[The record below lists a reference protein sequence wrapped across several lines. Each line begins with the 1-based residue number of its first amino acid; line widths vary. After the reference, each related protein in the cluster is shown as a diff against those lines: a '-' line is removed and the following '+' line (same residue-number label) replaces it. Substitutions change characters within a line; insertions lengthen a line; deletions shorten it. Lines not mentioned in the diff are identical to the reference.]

1 MDFKLRIRDILDF
14 PKKGIIFKDITTLLK
29 DPTAFREV
37 INAFYENLKNER
49 IDKVIGIESRGFIFG
64 AALAYKLKA
73 GFVPIRKK
81 GKLPGETISVNY
93 DLEYGTDQI
102 EIHIDALQ
110 KGERVI
116 LIDDLIATG
125 GTALAAI
132 ELINK
137 MEPEIIEIL
146 FLIDLTFLGGS
157 QRIKELG
164 YKVFSICN
172 YEDEE

>member
-1 MDFKLRIRDILDF
+1 MDFKSIIRDIPDY
-14 PKKGIIFKDITTLLK
+14 PKKGIVFKDITTLLK
-29 DPTAFREV
+29 DSSAFQEV
-37 INAFYENLKNER
+37 INVFYEKLKNEK

-64 AALAYKLKA
+64 APLAYKLKV

-102 EIHIDALQ
+102 EMHTDALE
-110 KGERVI
+110 KGERVV

-137 MEPEIIEIL
+137 MEAKIIENL
-146 FLIDLTFLGGS
+146 FFIDLNFLGGS
-157 QRIKELG
+157 NSIKKLG
-164 YKVFSICN
+164 FKVFSICN
-172 YEDEE
+172 YEGE

>member
-1 MDFKLRIRDILDF
+1 MDFKSIIRDIPDY
-14 PKKGIIFKDITTLLK
+14 PKKGINFKDITTLLK
-29 DPTAFREV
+29 NPSALQEV
-37 INAFYENLKNER
+37 INIFYEKLKNEK
-49 IDKVIGIESRGFIFG
+49 IDKVIGIESRGFNF
-64 AALAYKLKA
+64 AAPLAYKLNV

-81 GKLPGETISVNY
+81 GKLPGEIIFVNY

-102 EIHIDALQ
+102 EIHIDALK

-137 MEPEIIEIL
+137 MEAKIVETH

-157 QRIKELG
+157 QSIKNLG

-172 YEDEE
+172 YDNE

>member
-1 MDFKLRIRDILDF
+1 MDFKSIIRDIPDY

-29 DPTAFREV
+29 DPKAFQEV
-37 INAFYENLKNER
+37 INVFYEKIKSQK
-49 IDKVIGIESRGFIFG
+49 IDKIIGIESRGFIFG
-64 AALAYKLKA
+64 APLAYKLNV
-73 GFVPIRKK
+73 GFIPIRKK

-102 EIHIDALQ
+102 EMHIDALK

-137 MEPEIIEIL
+137 MEAEIIENL

-157 QRIKELG
+157 KSIKELG
-164 YKVFSICN
+164 HKVFSICN
-172 YEDEE
+172 YEGE

>member
-1 MDFKLRIRDILDF
+1 MDFKSIIRDIPDY

-29 DPTAFREV
+29 DPKAFQEV
-37 INAFYENLKNER
+37 INVFYEKMQSQK
-49 IDKVIGIESRGFIFG
+49 IDKIIGIESRGFIFG
-64 AALAYKLKA
+64 APLAYKLNV
-73 GFVPIRKK
+73 GFIPIRKK

-102 EIHIDALQ
+102 EMHIDALK

-137 MEPEIIEIL
+137 MEAEIIENL

-157 QRIKELG
+157 KSIKELG
-164 YKVFSICN
+164 HKVFSICN
-172 YEDEE
+172 YEGE